1 MDEVEDPPISLDQG
15 DILTRLPAPQTFAEG
30 QRLVY
35 GLLAA
40 SAGIFCGL
48 CALAMIALLMWGRWS
63 VAQEH
68 SIVTIFGWALGGFIA
83 AMVAVIVGLLAGG
96 PVGRF
101 RMSATRDGA
110 CLEAEGGGQ

>member
-1 MDEVEDPPISLDQG
+1 MKPLPP
-15 DILTRLPAPQTFAEG
+15 PQTFAEG

-40 SAGIFCGL
+40 GAGIFCGA
-48 CALAMIALLMWGRWS
+48 CAVAMIALLMWGGWS
-63 VAQEH
+63 PAREH
-68 SIVTIFGWALGGFIA
+68 SIVVIFGWSLGGFIA

-110 CLEAEGGGQ
+110 SLEADGGAHDRGACP

>member
-1 MDEVEDPPISLDQG
+1 MRPLPPPG
-15 DILTRLPAPQTFAEG
+15 TFAEG

-40 SAGIFCGL
+40 AAGMFCGL
-48 CALAMIALLMWGRWS
+48 AAIAMIALLMWGGWS
-63 VAQEH
+63 AAEEH
-68 SIVTIFGWALGGFIA
+68 SIIVIFGWALGGFIA

-101 RMSATRDGA
+101 RIAATRDGA
-110 CLEAEGGGQ
+110 TFEADCPAVVQ

>member
-1 MDEVEDPPISLDQG
+1 MKPRPPPG
-15 DILTRLPAPQTFAEG
+15 TFAEG

-40 SAGIFCGL
+40 AAGMFCGA
-48 CALAMIALLMWGRWS
+48 CAVAMVALLMWGRWS
-63 VAQEH
+63 PSEEH
-68 SIVTIFGWALGGFIA
+68 SIVAIFGWALGGFIA

-101 RMSATRDGA
+101 KMSASRDGA
-110 CLEAEGGGQ
+110 SLEAGNA